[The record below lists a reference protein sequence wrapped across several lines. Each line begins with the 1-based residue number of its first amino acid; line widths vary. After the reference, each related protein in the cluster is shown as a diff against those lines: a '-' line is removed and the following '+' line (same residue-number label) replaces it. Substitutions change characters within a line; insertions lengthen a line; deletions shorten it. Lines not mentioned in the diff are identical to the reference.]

1 MSNNHDQFNEEFL
14 SLSPPIVPWHQI
26 TSLSIGQ
33 PFNSTHLHL
42 LFSQMTNIRI
52 LELHYIS
59 KFSYRSDLKEETL
72 IDLLNDASLSNML
85 MSNGLRQLNLFTA
98 YKQPNL
104 INIAYSIVKR
114 LPHLHVIELH
124 GIGCQLIG
132 MIHILINGL
141 SKLSFLTL
149 NGNHPC
155 HDDGKLY
162 EEKLRNL
169 QTSNTRSFQTEVP
182 NTMYEKSLF
191 VWL

>member
-1 MSNNHDQFNEEFL
+1 MVL
-14 SLSPPIVPWHQI
+14 TV
-26 TSLSIGQ
+26 
-33 PFNSTHLHL
+33 NS
-42 LFSQMTNIRI
+42 F
-52 LELHYIS
+52 E
-59 KFSYRSDLKEETL
+59 
-72 IDLLNDASLSNML
+72 
-85 MSNGLRQLNLFTA
+85 
-98 YKQPNL
+98 
-104 INIAYSIVKR
+104 
-114 LPHLHVIELH
+114 
-124 GIGCQLIG
+124 